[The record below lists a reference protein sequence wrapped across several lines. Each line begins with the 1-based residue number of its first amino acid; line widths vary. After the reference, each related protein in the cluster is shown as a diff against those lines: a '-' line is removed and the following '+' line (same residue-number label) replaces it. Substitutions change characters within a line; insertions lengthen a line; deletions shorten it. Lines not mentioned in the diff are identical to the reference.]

1 MECKIRKGLTGLLAG
16 SMLFLSGFATAG
28 EAADESRKDLTTAGV
43 SETPSAPANANR
55 GGDPTTTESPT
66 ADLYQVNST
75 INEPVGS
82 PTGASGP
89 GACETDAPQSPE
101 TAKSDAKPTVESAPG
116 TANGSPE
123 TTTPRPAKPSAQS
136 AARSAEYAAG
146 YDAGYRDGHKRG
158 YRTGYETGFQ
168 AGFSAGSGAVGKHPD
183 GASGTGPG
191 SGSGTAESG
200 GAGNWGGSA
209 PNSGNSDR
217 SSATGD
223 GNNGSSTGFVPNAG
237 TRIAS
242 ATGGGNGFG
251 TGSETGANTRT
262 DSTAAFPRR
271 RFVHGIGLELRPEYV
286 CPTNP
291 FLAGDN
297 LARQPIDLLLAAHL
311 RYSFRFQPGSRP
323 DRIYGGA
330 YQGIGVSYYSFENRE
345 ELGSPVALYIF
356 QGARIARI
364 SRRLS
369 FNYEW
374 NFGLSFGWKPYDA
387 QMNPANIMMGS
398 KINAYINADFY
409 LNVTLT
415 RELDFSAGL
424 SMTHFSNGNT
434 KFPNAGLNSI
444 GMKFGLLYC
453 FGRADDPLVKPR
465 RPLLAPDFPR
475 HFSYDLVL
483 FGSWRRK
490 GVEVGDKQYASPNAY
505 GVAGFNFATMYNF
518 GYKFRAGL
526 SLDGVYDGS
535 ANVYTEDYI
544 VEVGGRDPGYTF
556 YTPSIDRQIALG
568 ISGRAEF
575 VMPYFTVGIGLGVNV
590 LHKGGDLKSF
600 YQMLTL
606 KIAATRRTFVHIGY
620 CLKDFQT
627 PNYLMLGVGF
637 RFNNKY
643 PVLR

>member
-1 MECKIRKGLTGLLAG
+1 MKNRMQIWKILAFLG
-16 SMLFLSGFATAG
+16 AVLFLSDTIYAQQWTSDSHSEYKRDTLPF
-28 EAADESRKDLTTAGV
+28 SQRFIHRLGV
-43 SETPSAPANANR
+43 EGR
-55 GGDPTTTESPT
+55 
-66 ADLYQVNST
+66 
-75 INEPVGS
+75 
-82 PTGASGP
+82 
-89 GACETDAPQSPE
+89 
-101 TAKSDAKPTVESAPG
+101 
-116 TANGSPE
+116 
-123 TTTPRPAKPSAQS
+123 
-136 AARSAEYAAG
+136 AG
-146 YDAGYRDGHKRG
+146 YI
-158 YRTGYETGFQ
+158 FQ
-168 AGFSAGSGAVGKHPD
+168 
-183 GASGTGPG
+183 
-191 SGSGTAESG
+191 
-200 GAGNWGGSA
+200 
-209 PNSGNSDR
+209 
-217 SSATGD
+217 
-223 GNNGSSTGFVPNAG
+223 
-237 TRIAS
+237 
-242 ATGGGNGFG
+242 
-251 TGSETGANTRT
+251 
-262 DSTAAFPRR
+262 
-271 RFVHGIGLELRPEYV
+271 
-286 CPTNP
+286 TNP
-291 FLAGDN
+291 FLEYSNHQYKAMKNAYAG
-297 LARQPIDLLLAAHL
+297 HL
-311 RYSFRFQPGSRP
+311 KYSFQLRP
-323 DRIYGGA
+323 HTVADQAYIGA
-330 YQGIGVSYYSFENRE
+330 YQGIGVGYFNFGNPE
-345 ELGSPVALYIF
+345 ELGNPLAVYLF
-356 QGARIARI
+356 QGGRIAQFSPRI
-364 SRRLS
+364 SL
-369 FNYEW
+369 NYEW
-374 NFGLSFGWKPYDA
+374 NFGASFGWKPYDA

-453 FGRADDPLVKPR
+453 FGRAADPLVKPR

-590 LHKGGDLKSF
+590 LHKGGDLKSI

-606 KIAATRRTFVHIGY
+606 KIAASRRTFVHIGY

>member
-1 MECKIRKGLTGLLAG
+1 MDCTIRKGLTGLLAG
-16 SMLFLSGFATAG
+16 SMLFLSGFARAG
-28 EAADESRKDLTTAGV
+28 EAADENRGYPATQDATEIPAVQAGGNSAASGFDTS
-43 SETPSAPANANR
+43 SET
-55 GGDPTTTESPT
+55 
-66 ADLYQVNST
+66 
-75 INEPVGS
+75 
-82 PTGASGP
+82 
-89 GACETDAPQSPE
+89 
-101 TAKSDAKPTVESAPG
+101 
-116 TANGSPE
+116 
-123 TTTPRPAKPSAQS
+123 
-136 AARSAEYAAG
+136 
-146 YDAGYRDGHKRG
+146 DG
-158 YRTGYETGFQ
+158 
-168 AGFSAGSGAVGKHPD
+168 
-183 GASGTGPG
+183 
-191 SGSGTAESG
+191 
-200 GAGNWGGSA
+200 
-209 PNSGNSDR
+209 
-217 SSATGD
+217 
-223 GNNGSSTGFVPNAG
+223 
-237 TRIAS
+237 
-242 ATGGGNGFG
+242 
-251 TGSETGANTRT
+251 NTRT

-297 LARQPIDLLLAAHL
+297 LARQPIDLSLAAHL

-330 YQGIGVSYYSFENRE
+330 YQGVGFSYYSFENRE
-345 ELGSPVALYIF
+345 ELGTPVAFYIF

-374 NFGLSFGWKPYDA
+374 NFGLSFGWKPYDT

-518 GYKFRAGL
+518 ATN
-526 SLDGVYDGS
+526 S
-535 ANVYTEDYI
+535 ARVSRWTASTTAAPTSTPKIISSRSEAAI
-544 VEVGGRDPGYTF
+544 PATRSTPRRSTGRSHWEYRDAPNSSCPTSRSASDWES
-556 YTPSIDRQIALG
+556 TSCTR
-568 ISGRAEF
+568 
-575 VMPYFTVGIGLGVNV
+575 
-590 LHKGGDLKSF
+590 
-600 YQMLTL
+600 
-606 KIAATRRTFVHIGY
+606 AATSSRSIR
-620 CLKDFQT
+620 C
-627 PNYLMLGVGF
+627 
-637 RFNNKY
+637 
-643 PVLR
+643 

>member
-1 MECKIRKGLTGLLAG
+1 
-16 SMLFLSGFATAG
+16 MLFLSGFARAG

-43 SETPSAPANANR
+43 SETPAAPANANR

-75 INEPVGS
+75 INEPIGS

-297 LARQPIDLLLAAHL
+297 LARQPIDLSLAAHL

-345 ELGSPVALYIF
+345 ELGSPVAFYIF

>member
-28 EAADESRKDLTTAGV
+28 EAADESRGDLTTSSV

-89 GACETDAPQSPE
+89 GACKTDAPQSPE

-242 ATGGGNGFG
+242 ATG
-251 TGSETGANTRT
+251 ANTRT
-262 DSTAAFPRR
+262 DSTAAFTRR
-271 RFVHGIGLELRPEYV
+271 RFVNGIGLELRPEYV

-297 LARQPIDLLLAAHL
+297 LARQPIDLSLAAHL

-330 YQGIGVSYYSFENRE
+330 YQGIGFSYYSFENRE
-345 ELGSPVALYIF
+345 ELGTPVAFYIF

-374 NFGLSFGWKPYDA
+374 NFGLSFGWKPYDEYD
-387 QMNPANIMMGS
+387 NPENQIIGS
-398 KINAYINADFY
+398 KVNAY
-409 LNVTLT
+409 LNVNLY
-415 RELDFSAGL
+415 LKWAL
-424 SMTHFSNGNT
+424 SPKFDLMIGATGSHFSNGNT
-434 KFPNAGLNSI
+434 QYPNSGLNTVDC
-444 GMKFGLLYC
+444 KVGLVYN
-453 FGRADDPLVKPR
+453 FNRRADE
-465 RPLLAPDFPR
+465 LAQSWQHPIVPPFTR
-475 HFSYDLVL
+475 HVSYDLTL
-483 FGSWRRK
+483 FGSWRK
-490 GVEVGDKQYASPNAY
+490 KA
-505 GVAGFNFATMYNF
+505 VAHEGSSGQVPAPGTYNVFGFSFAPMYNF
-518 GYKFRAGL
+518 GYKFRAGVA
-526 SLDGVYDGS
+526 LDGVYDHS
-535 ANVYTEDYI
+535 ANMKESYE
-544 VEVGGRDPGYTF
+544 EENGF
-556 YTPSIDRQIALG
+556 YTPPAKKQMALG
-568 ISGRAEF
+568 LSARGEF
-575 VMPYFTVGIGLGVNV
+575 VMPYFTVGIGLGANV
-590 LHKGGDLKSF
+590 LHGGGDMKSF
-600 YQMLTL
+600 YQILAL
-606 KIAATRRTFVHIGY
+606 KIDVTRNSYLHIGY
-620 CLKDFQT
+620 NLREFHE
-627 PNYLMLGVGF
+627 PNYLMLGIGY
-637 RFNNKY
+637 RFNNKR
-643 PVLR
+643 PKLF

>member
-1 MECKIRKGLTGLLAG
+1 MDCTIRKGLTGLLAG
-16 SMLFLSGFATAG
+16 SMLFLSGFARAG
-28 EAADESRKDLTTAGV
+28 EAADENRGYPATKDATEIPAVQAGGNSAASGFDTS
-43 SETPSAPANANR
+43 SET
-55 GGDPTTTESPT
+55 
-66 ADLYQVNST
+66 
-75 INEPVGS
+75 
-82 PTGASGP
+82 
-89 GACETDAPQSPE
+89 
-101 TAKSDAKPTVESAPG
+101 
-116 TANGSPE
+116 NG
-123 TTTPRPAKPSAQS
+123 
-136 AARSAEYAAG
+136 
-146 YDAGYRDGHKRG
+146 
-158 YRTGYETGFQ
+158 
-168 AGFSAGSGAVGKHPD
+168 
-183 GASGTGPG
+183 
-191 SGSGTAESG
+191 
-200 GAGNWGGSA
+200 
-209 PNSGNSDR
+209 
-217 SSATGD
+217 
-223 GNNGSSTGFVPNAG
+223 
-237 TRIAS
+237 
-242 ATGGGNGFG
+242 
-251 TGSETGANTRT
+251 NTRT

-271 RFVHGIGLELRPEYV
+271 RFVHGIGVELRPEYV

-297 LARQPIDLLLAAHL
+297 LARQPIDLSLAAHL

-465 RPLLAPDFPR
+465 RSLLAPDFPR

-518 GYKFRAGL
+518 GYKFRVGL

>member
-1 MECKIRKGLTGLLAG
+1 MKYTIRKGSAVLLAG
-16 SMLFLSGFATAG
+16 CMLLLSGFARAG
-28 EAADESRKDLTTAGV
+28 EPTDDNSLRTTAKGV
-43 SETPSAPANANR
+43 AQSSAVQADANGRSFRTELVAIGKNSSGRDET
-55 GGDPTTTESPT
+55 T
-66 ADLYQVNST
+66 
-75 INEPVGS
+75 
-82 PTGASGP
+82 
-89 GACETDAPQSPE
+89 APQS
-101 TAKSDAKPTVESAPG
+101 S
-116 TANGSPE
+116 E
-123 TTTPRPAKPSAQS
+123 TTTPGDKTSSRTAISAPQQATASTETTPPPAAPSAQC
-136 AARSAEYAAG
+136 ATHSAEYATG
-146 YDAGYRDGHKRG
+146 YDDGYRNGHKTGYQSGYQTGFEAGFNAGSNTAGRAATNASGSFSGSAYNSGIGAPAGNGNGSGPGDGHGNNFGSTSDNSIGGG
-158 YRTGYETGFQ
+158 YP
-168 AGFSAGSGAVGKHPD
+168 SN
-183 GASGTGPG
+183 
-191 SGSGTAESG
+191 SGSSSLNSSEGGYGGDFSGRYNGQYGNMYSG
-200 GAGNWGGSA
+200 GN
-209 PNSGNSDR
+209 
-217 SSATGD
+217 ATAL
-223 GNNGSSTGFVPNAG
+223 P
-237 TRIAS
+237 
-242 ATGGGNGFG
+242 
-251 TGSETGANTRT
+251 T
-262 DSTAAFPRR
+262 DSTSHYR
-271 RFVHGIGLELRPEYV
+271 RFVHGLGVEFRPEYV

-297 LARQPIDLLLAAHL
+297 LARQPIDLSLAAHL

-330 YQGIGVSYYSFENRE
+330 YQGIGFSYYSFDNRE
-345 ELGSPVALYIF
+345 ELGNPVAIYVF

-387 QMNPANIMMGS
+387 QTNRANMMMGS
-398 KINAYINADFY
+398 KINAYLNADFY
-409 LNVTLT
+409 FNVMLT
-415 RELDFSAGL
+415 RQLDLSAGL

-453 FGRADDPLVKPR
+453 FGRADDPLIRPR

-518 GYKFRAGL
+518 GYKFRAGV

-544 VEVGGRDPGYTF
+544 VQYGGGDPGYTY
-556 YTPSIDRQIALG
+556 YTPSLDKQIALG

-643 PVLR
+643 PILR

>member
-1 MECKIRKGLTGLLAG
+1 
-16 SMLFLSGFATAG
+16 MLFLSGFATAG

-89 GACETDAPQSPE
+89 GACKTDAPQSPE

-297 LARQPIDLLLAAHL
+297 LARQPIDLSLAAHL

-345 ELGSPVALYIF
+345 ELGSPVAFYIF

>member
-1 MECKIRKGLTGLLAG
+1 M
-16 SMLFLSGFATAG
+16 
-28 EAADESRKDLTTAGV
+28 
-43 SETPSAPANANR
+43 ETPAAPANANR

-75 INEPVGS
+75 INEPIGS

-297 LARQPIDLLLAAHL
+297 LARQPIDLSLAAHL

-345 ELGSPVALYIF
+345 ELGSPVAFYIF